1 MSSEAEPHSPTLTS
15 LHLRHSLFS
24 NPSAALRTSRLILQ
38 PFRCFTY
45 VIGTSPTSPGE
56 PPMPHSPTLTSLHLR
71 HSSFS
76 NPSAALPT
84 SQLILQP
91 FRRFTYVTGHSTT
104 LMLVDLRHWHFTYF
118 TQRVAHA
125 QGDEKTVCGGLAC
138 YSKLL
143 SLEVATV
150 MDS

>member
-1 MSSEAEPHSPTLTS
+1 MIIQGTVKILCSLNIIIGAPPHSPT
-15 LHLRHSLFS
+15 H
-24 NPSAALRTSRLILQ
+24 
-38 PFRCFTY
+38 
-45 VIGTSPTSPGE
+45 
-56 PPMPHSPTLTSLHLR
+56 TSLHLR

-84 SQLILQP
+84 SQLILQLFRCFTYVIDTSPTSHLILQP
-91 FRRFTYVTGHSTT
+91 FRRFTYATAHSKI
-104 LMLVDLRHWHFTYF
+104 LPPHHLRQRHFTW
-118 TQRVAHA
+118 RAAHA

-150 MDS
+150 VKNFTTSSKLIFLQSFSVL